1 MATIEINSNKANR
14 KIAVEKPH
22 VLGLTT
28 LEELVQEIGEEIC
41 VNQIQQKNKDA
52 FRAIIRTKLEKLDD
66 EGDFVFD
73 DDAILSEDYSDWK
86 PSMRVTKSP
95 EEKALEAFSSLTP
108 EAKKALLESLT

>member
-1 MATIEINSNKANR
+1 MSTIEINSNKANR
-14 KIAVEKPH
+14 KISVAKPN

-28 LEELVQEIGEEIC
+28 LSELVEEIGEEIC
-41 VNQIQQKNKDA
+41 VNQITQKNKDA
-52 FRAIIRTKLEKLDD
+52 FRALIRTKLEKTDD

-73 DDAILSEDYSDWK
+73 DEAILNEDYSDWK
-86 PSMRVTKSP
+86 PSMRVTKTA